1 MSSGLLTAGSG
12 QRWENE
18 LVAALDRPGA
28 PLTVIRRC
36 VDIADVLAEAATGT
50 VVVVVVS
57 ADLRRLDTEA
67 VRRLTVGGVAVV
79 AVYAGGDTRAPL
91 RLERIGIDVTV
102 ADDAGVDVLLAA
114 ARAAALDRPS
124 ATGNRSG
131 GNGSGGNGSG
141 RVDSALADPRAALSR
156 PPDDADD
163 TDVSF
168 PPPDAGAGP
177 DGSPV
182 RGRVVAVWG
191 PTGAPGRSTVA
202 AGLAVAAARAGH
214 ATLLVDADV
223 HGGILASAFGL
234 LDESAG
240 LAGACR
246 MAANG
251 RLDTAALAG
260 LAWAAGD
267 DLRLLTGISRADRW
281 PELRPSAVPGVLAVA
296 RSMAPLVVVDLA
308 FALETDEEIT
318 FDSVA
323 PRRNGATLAALADAD
338 IVLAVGS
345 ADPPGME
352 RLVRGLAELREMM
365 PEVRPQVVLNRCRRT
380 AASPAEAAQAL
391 HRFTALKPIE
401 TLDEDRGAVDR
412 AWRDG
417 RPLAEIAPAS
427 SLTRGL
433 GRLAASVLALAASVE
448 PTSSTD
454 LLGVAGR

>member
-67 VRRLTVGGVAVV
+67 VRRLAVGGVAVV
-79 AVYAGGDTRAPL
+79 AVYPGGDTRAPV

-102 ADDAGVDVLLAA
+102 PDDAGVDVLLAA
-114 ARAAALDRPS
+114 VRAAALDRPS
-124 ATGNRSG
+124 TAGHRSG
-131 GNGSGGNGSG
+131 A
-141 RVDSALADPRAALSR
+141 VDNALADPRAALSR
-156 PPDDADD
+156 PPGDADGR
-163 TDVSF
+163 DVAF
-168 PPPDAGAGP
+168 PPPGADPGS

-182 RGRVVAVWG
+182 HGRVVAVWG

-202 AGLAVAAARAGH
+202 AGLAVATARSGIPA
-214 ATLLVDADV
+214 LLVDADV
-223 HGGILASAFGL
+223 NGGILASAFGL

-251 RLDTAALAG
+251 RLDTAALAA
-260 LAWAAGD
+260 LTWTAGD

-281 PELRPSAVPGVLAVA
+281 PELRPSAVLGVLAVA
-296 RSMAPLVVVDLA
+296 RSTAPLVVVDLA
-308 FALETDEEIT
+308 FSLETDEEIT

-365 PEVRPQVVLNRCRRT
+365 PEVTPQVVLNRCRRT

-391 HRFTALKPIE
+391 HRFTALTPIE
-401 TLDEDRGAVDR
+401 TLDEDRAAVDR

-417 RPLAEIAPAS
+417 RPLAEMAPAS

-433 GRLAASVLALAASVE
+433 GRLAATVLALVGSAATS
-448 PTSSTD
+448 PTGD
-454 LLGVAGR
+454 LLAATGR

>member
-28 PLTVIRRC
+28 PFTVIRRC

-67 VRRLTVGGVAVV
+67 VRRLTIGGVAVV
-79 AVYAGGDTRAPL
+79 AVHPAGDTRASV
-91 RLERIGIDVTV
+91 RLERIGIERAVP
-102 ADDAGVDVLLAA
+102 DDAGVDALLGA

-124 ATGNRSG
+124 ATGSRPHE
-131 GNGSGGNGSG
+131 
-141 RVDSALADPRAALSR
+141 VDSALADPRAALSR
-156 PPDDADD
+156 PSADTNDRD
-163 TDVSF
+163 TVLA
-168 PPPDAGAGP
+168 PPDGGNGAGEP
-177 DGSPV
+177 PS

-202 AGLAVAAARAGH
+202 AGLAVAAARTGVPA
-214 ATLLVDADV
+214 LLIDVDV

-251 RLDTAALAG
+251 RLDAAALAA
-260 LAWAAGD
+260 LAWSVGD
-267 DLRLLTGISRADRW
+267 NLRLLTGISRADRW
-281 PELRPSAVPGVLAVA
+281 PELRPSAVPGVLSVA
-296 RSMAPLVVVDLA
+296 RSMAPLVVLDLA
-308 FALETDEEIT
+308 FSLETDEEIT

-323 PRRNGATLAALADAD
+323 PRRNGATLAALAAAD
-338 IVLAVGS
+338 TVLAVGS

-352 RLVRGLAELREMM
+352 RLVRGLAELAEMV
-365 PEVRPQVVLNRCRRT
+365 PGGDPQVVFNRCRRT
-380 AASPAEAAQAL
+380 SASPAEAAQAL
-391 HRFTALKPIE
+391 HRFTGLTAIA
-401 TLDEDRGAVDR
+401 TLPEDRAAVDQ

-417 RPLAEIAPAS
+417 RPLADVAPS
-427 SLTRGL
+427 SELTRGL
-433 GRLAASVLALAASVE
+433 GRLAVTVLAQQDAGEPSPAGDLLAA
-448 PTSSTD
+448 P
-454 LLGVAGR
+454 GR